1 MNMTGALSP
10 QKQNMPSGANN
21 GITEG
26 ALQNALATYQTPSD
40 EFRSGVQGF
49 LDNRQQAQ
57 AQLQAR
63 GMQQPT
69 YQVNGVNP
77 AFAAVT
83 DGAMGNIEARNK
95 SMQGLI

>member
-1 MNMTGALSP
+1 MVNMNMMG
-10 QKQNMPSGANN
+10 QMP
-21 GITEG
+21 
-26 ALQNALATYQTPSD
+26 
-40 EFRSGVQGF
+40 GVQ
-49 LDNRQQAQ
+49 DTSEMAMQQAMAAQQQ

-69 YQVNGVNP
+69 YQTNGVNP

-83 DGAMGNIEARNK
+83 NGVMGDIEARNK

>member
-1 MNMTGALSP
+1 MNMMG
-10 QKQNMPSGANN
+10 QMP
-21 GITEG
+21 
-26 ALQNALATYQTPSD
+26 
-40 EFRSGVQGF
+40 GVQ
-49 LDNRQQAQ
+49 DTSEMAMQQAQ

-69 YQVNGVNP
+69 YQANGVNP

-83 DGAMGNIEARNK
+83 NGVMGDIEARNK

>member
-1 MNMTGALSP
+1 MVNMNMIG
-10 QKQNMPSGANN
+10 QMP
-21 GITEG
+21 
-26 ALQNALATYQTPSD
+26 
-40 EFRSGVQGF
+40 GVQDTSEIA
-49 LDNRQQAQ
+49 LQQAQ

-69 YQVNGVNP
+69 YQANGVNP

-83 DGAMGNIEARNK
+83 NDVMGDIEARNK

>member
-1 MNMTGALSP
+1 MNMMG
-10 QKQNMPSGANN
+10 QMP
-21 GITEG
+21 
-26 ALQNALATYQTPSD
+26 
-40 EFRSGVQGF
+40 GVQ
-49 LDNRQQAQ
+49 DTSEMAMEQAMAAQQQ

-69 YQVNGVNP
+69 YQANGVNP

-83 DGAMGNIEARNK
+83 NGVMGDIEARNK

>member
-1 MNMTGALSP
+1 MNMMG
-10 QKQNMPSGANN
+10 QMP
-21 GITEG
+21 
-26 ALQNALATYQTPSD
+26 
-40 EFRSGVQGF
+40 GVQ
-49 LDNRQQAQ
+49 DPSEMAMQQAMAAQQQ

-69 YQVNGVNP
+69 YQTNGVNP

>member
-1 MNMTGALSP
+1 MVNMNMMG
-10 QKQNMPSGANN
+10 QMP
-21 GITEG
+21 
-26 ALQNALATYQTPSD
+26 
-40 EFRSGVQGF
+40 GVQ
-49 LDNRQQAQ
+49 DTSEMAMQQAQ

-69 YQVNGVNP
+69 YQANGVNP

-83 DGAMGNIEARNK
+83 NGVMGDIEARNK

>member
-1 MNMTGALSP
+1 MINANMMSQIP
-10 QKQNMPSGANN
+10 
-21 GITEG
+21 
-26 ALQNALATYQTPSD
+26 
-40 EFRSGVQGF
+40 GVQ
-49 LDNRQQAQ
+49 DTSEMAMQQAQAQ

-83 DGAMGNIEARNK
+83 DGVMGDIEARNK

>member
-1 MNMTGALSP
+1 MNMMG
-10 QKQNMPSGANN
+10 QMP
-21 GITEG
+21 
-26 ALQNALATYQTPSD
+26 
-40 EFRSGVQGF
+40 GVQ
-49 LDNRQQAQ
+49 DPSEMAMEQAMAAQQQ

-69 YQVNGVNP
+69 YQTNGVNP

>member
-1 MNMTGALSP
+1 MINANMMGQIPGMQDTSEMA
-10 QKQNMPSGANN
+10 M
-21 GITEG
+21 
-26 ALQNALATYQTPSD
+26 
-40 EFRSGVQGF
+40 
-49 LDNRQQAQ
+49 QQAQ

-83 DGAMGNIEARNK
+83 DGVMGDIEARNK

>member
-1 MNMTGALSP
+1 MVNMNMMG
-10 QKQNMPSGANN
+10 QMP
-21 GITEG
+21 
-26 ALQNALATYQTPSD
+26 
-40 EFRSGVQGF
+40 GVQ
-49 LDNRQQAQ
+49 DTSEMAMQQAQLQAQQQ

-69 YQVNGVNP
+69 YQTNGVNP

>member
-1 MNMTGALSP
+1 MMGQIPGMQDTSEMA
-10 QKQNMPSGANN
+10 M
-21 GITEG
+21 
-26 ALQNALATYQTPSD
+26 
-40 EFRSGVQGF
+40 
-49 LDNRQQAQ
+49 QQAQ

-83 DGAMGNIEARNK
+83 DGVMGDIEARNK

>member
-1 MNMTGALSP
+1 MVNMNMMG
-10 QKQNMPSGANN
+10 QMP
-21 GITEG
+21 
-26 ALQNALATYQTPSD
+26 
-40 EFRSGVQGF
+40 GVQ
-49 LDNRQQAQ
+49 DTSEMAMQQAMAAQQQ

-69 YQVNGVNP
+69 YQTNGVNP

-95 SMQGLI
+95 STQGLI

>member
-1 MNMTGALSP
+1 MNMMG
-10 QKQNMPSGANN
+10 QMP
-21 GITEG
+21 
-26 ALQNALATYQTPSD
+26 
-40 EFRSGVQGF
+40 GVQ
-49 LDNRQQAQ
+49 DTSEMAMQQAMAAQQQ

-69 YQVNGVNP
+69 YQANGVNP

-83 DGAMGNIEARNK
+83 NGVMGDIEARNK

>member
-1 MNMTGALSP
+1 MINLGMMSQMPGAQDTSE
-10 QKQNMPSGANN
+10 MAM
-21 GITEG
+21 
-26 ALQNALATYQTPSD
+26 
-40 EFRSGVQGF
+40 
-49 LDNRQQAQ
+49 QQAMAAQQQ

-69 YQVNGVNP
+69 YQANGVNP

-83 DGAMGNIEARNK
+83 DGVMGDIEARNK

>member
-1 MNMTGALSP
+1 MVNMNMMG
-10 QKQNMPSGANN
+10 QMP
-21 GITEG
+21 
-26 ALQNALATYQTPSD
+26 
-40 EFRSGVQGF
+40 GVQ
-49 LDNRQQAQ
+49 DTSEMAMQQAMAAQQQ

-83 DGAMGNIEARNK
+83 DGVMGDIEARNK

>member
-1 MNMTGALSP
+1 MNMMG
-10 QKQNMPSGANN
+10 QMPGVQDTS
-21 GITEG
+21 EM
-26 ALQNALATYQTPSD
+26 ALQQA
-40 EFRSGVQGF
+40 
-49 LDNRQQAQ
+49 QAQ

-69 YQVNGVNP
+69 YQANGVNP

-83 DGAMGNIEARNK
+83 NGVMGDIEARNK

>member
-1 MNMTGALSP
+1 MVNMNMMA
-10 QKQNMPSGANN
+10 QMP
-21 GITEG
+21 
-26 ALQNALATYQTPSD
+26 
-40 EFRSGVQGF
+40 GVQ
-49 LDNRQQAQ
+49 DPSEMAMQQAMAAQQQ

-69 YQVNGVNP
+69 YQANGVNP

>member
-1 MNMTGALSP
+1 MNMMG
-10 QKQNMPSGANN
+10 QMP
-21 GITEG
+21 
-26 ALQNALATYQTPSD
+26 
-40 EFRSGVQGF
+40 GVQDTSEMA
-49 LDNRQQAQ
+49 LQQAQ

-69 YQVNGVNP
+69 YQANGVNP

-83 DGAMGNIEARNK
+83 NGVMGDIETRNK